1 MDQTVINWI
10 LGCFGGLVGFLLKT
24 VWEAVKDLQAADRAL
39 TLKVSDIEVLVAGA
53 YIKKDEFNNVAT
65 TIFTKLDK
73 IMDKLETKAD
83 K

>member
-53 YIKKDEFNNVAT
+53 YIKKDEFNSVAT
-65 TIFTKLDK
+65 TIFNKLDR

>member
-65 TIFTKLDK
+65 TIFNKLDR

>member
-39 TLKVSDIEVLVAGA
+39 TLKVSDMEVLVAGA

-65 TIFTKLDK
+65 AIFNKLDK

>member
-65 TIFTKLDK
+65 AIFTKLDK